1 MQKNEKTY
9 PLHDEE
15 HIVHPA
21 VKGAKKMEAKT
32 LTLEEIMELRK
43 KMQPKIE
50 ADIQKRFDE
59 TQFGGIVL
67 NTLTEDQLRSLRED
81 ADFVLQRKKNIR
93 SEKQLAENKD
103 KFVGKW
109 LVEYDRT
116 LCKNYKYSHEITCN
130 ATFYHIKNVNYS
142 GTDFINAD
150 FDEIRVYLD
159 DNDHRSHLLEHSDD
173 LHYVELE
180 VYENLTNNIH
190 HVNDLKETTPEEV
203 KKLLTE
209 ASVQLEKVKA
219 LVE

>member
-1 MQKNEKTY
+1 MTKTMTI
-9 PLHDEE
+9 EE
-15 HIVHPA
+15 LM
-21 VKGAKKMEAKT
+21 K
-32 LTLEEIMELRK
+32 LRK
-43 KMQPKIE
+43 KNEGDIE
-50 ADIQKRFDE
+50 ADNQKRYDTLKFKD
-59 TQFGGIVL
+59 TLL

-81 ADFVLQRKKNIR
+81 ADFVLQRKKNMR
-93 SEKQLAENKD
+93 SEKQLAENKE

-116 LCKNYKYSHEITCN
+116 MRKNYLASSEIKNN
-130 ATFYHIKNVNYS
+130 ATFMHIKKVNYS
-142 GTDFINAD
+142 GIDFINAD
-150 FDEIRVYLD
+150 YDEIRVYLD
-159 DNDHRSHLLEHSDD
+159 ENDHRHHLLEDHDN

>member
-1 MQKNEKTY
+1 MT
-9 PLHDEE
+9 
-15 HIVHPA
+15 
-21 VKGAKKMEAKT
+21 KT
-32 LTLEEIMELRK
+32 LTVEELMKLRK

-67 NTLTEDQLRSLRED
+67 KSLTEDQLRSLRED

-93 SEKQLAENKD
+93 SEKQLAENKE

-116 LCKNYKYSHEITCN
+116 MCKNYLASTEIKNN
-130 ATFYHIKNVNYS
+130 ATFMHIKKVNYS
-142 GTDFINAD
+142 GTDFINATY
-150 FDEIRVYLD
+150 DEFRVYLD
-159 DNDHRSHLLEHSDD
+159 ENDHRHHLLEQHDN

-190 HVNDLKETTPEEV
+190 HVNDLKETTSEEL
-203 KKLLTE
+203 KKLLTD
-209 ASVQLEKVKA
+209 ASVQFEKVKA

>member
-1 MQKNEKTY
+1 MTKTMTV
-9 PLHDEE
+9 EE
-15 HIVHPA
+15 VM
-21 VKGAKKMEAKT
+21 K
-32 LTLEEIMELRK
+32 LRK
-43 KMQPKIE
+43 KNE
-50 ADIQKRFDE
+50 AEMEARIQNRYDTLKFKD
-59 TQFGGIVL
+59 TLL

-93 SEKQLAENKD
+93 SEKQLAANKD

-109 LVEYDRT
+109 LVKYDRT
-116 LCKNYKYSHEITCN
+116 LRLNPAASTEIKNN
-130 ATFYHIKNVNYS
+130 ATFMHIKKVNYS

-150 FDEIRVYLD
+150 YDEIRVYLD
-159 DNDHRSHLLEHSDD
+159 ENDHRHHLLEHHDN

-203 KKLLTE
+203 KKLLTD
-209 ASVQLEKVKA
+209 ASVQLEKVKT

>member
-1 MQKNEKTY
+1 MT
-9 PLHDEE
+9 
-15 HIVHPA
+15 
-21 VKGAKKMEAKT
+21 KT
-32 LTLEEIMELRK
+32 LTVEELMKLREK
-43 KMQPKIE
+43 NKGKIE
-50 ADIQKRFDE
+50 ADIQKRYDTLKFKD
-59 TQFGGIVL
+59 TLL

-81 ADFVLQRKKNIR
+81 ADFVLQRKKNMR
-93 SEKQLAENKD
+93 SEKQLAENKE

-116 LCKNYKYSHEITCN
+116 MCKNYLASSEIKNN
-130 ATFYHIKNVNYS
+130 ATFMHIKKVNYS

-150 FDEIRVYLD
+150 YDEIRVYLD
-159 DNDHRSHLLEHSDD
+159 ENDHRHHLLEHHDN

-209 ASVQLEKVKA
+209 ASVQLEKVKT
-219 LVE
+219 LVG